1 MTLETWNLRGR
12 KLLSPNL
19 DSEEKRDGSRD
30 PISYFTPYYNTWK
43 GETGLSNEDND
54 ALN

>member
-1 MTLETWNLRGR
+1 MGERYSG
-12 KLLSPNL
+12 KIFPQ
-19 DSEEKRDGSRD
+19 KKKQDGSRD
-30 PISYFTPYYNTWK
+30 PLSYFTPYYNTWK